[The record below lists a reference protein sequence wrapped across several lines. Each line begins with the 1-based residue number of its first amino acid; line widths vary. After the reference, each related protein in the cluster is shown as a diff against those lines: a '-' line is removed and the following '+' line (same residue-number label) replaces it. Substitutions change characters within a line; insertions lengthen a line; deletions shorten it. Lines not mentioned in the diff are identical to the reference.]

1 MPHGRELLS
10 KVTFPT
16 GLEAAGDW
24 DIPQESCGVVGV
36 YAPGEDVGRIA
47 FFGLFALQHR
57 GQESAGIAVSDGES
71 LRNSTAMGLVAQAFR
86 EEDLQRLTGHIA
98 IGHTRYSTAGSSILC
113 NAQPIL
119 ASGPYGELALG
130 HNGNVVNAL
139 SLREELEGWGCRF
152 SSTSDSE
159 IVAQLL
165 ANAPGRDWAERVQYL
180 MRRLQGAYSLV
191 VLTLD
196 SLIAIRDPLGV
207 RPLCVGKMNGGW
219 IVASESCALDHLGAT
234 LHREVEPGEAIVID
248 DQGMRT
254 LYRGGERRRAFC
266 VFEYIYFARPDSIL
280 GGRLTYSLRQE
291 MGAQLA
297 KEHPVDADVVI
308 GVPDSATA
316 AAVGYARET
325 GIPYS
330 EGLLKNRY
338 VGRTFIEPDQRVR
351 DLGVQ
356 LKFNTLPEVLAGKR
370 VVVVDDSIVR
380 GTTTPHV
387 VRLVRRAGATEV
399 HLRVCAPPIRHPCQL
414 GVDMASYQELI
425 AANKSVEEIRQFVD
439 ADTLGYLSVDGLL
452 KTVGGDQD
460 SHCMG
465 CFTGNHPIPVQLEM
479 NKLALEVPAVG

>member
-1 MPHGRELLS
+1 M
-10 KVTFPT
+10 TFPT

-86 EEDLQRLTGHIA
+86 EEDLQRLTGHMA

-139 SLREELEGWGCRF
+139 ALRQELEEWGCRF

-351 DLGVQ
+351 DLGRAAQVQ
-356 LKFNTLPEVLAGKR
+356 HPSRGPGREARGGSRRQHRQGHHDPSRGATGQKGRRHGGTPARVRSAHQAPLPARRGHGLLSGAHCRQQERRGNTAVRRSRHPGLPE
-370 VVVVDDSIVR
+370 R
-380 GTTTPHV
+380 G
-387 VRLVRRAGATEV
+387 RAS
-399 HLRVCAPPIRHPCQL
+399 RHR
-414 GVDMASYQELI
+414 G
-425 AANKSVEEIRQFVD
+425 RQPG
-439 ADTLGYLSVDGLL
+439 LPLHGLL
-452 KTVGGDQD
+452 YRQSPRTRPAGDEQ
-460 SHCMG
+460 
-465 CFTGNHPIPVQLEM
+465 
-479 NKLALEVPAVG
+479 AVP